1 MIDRIV
7 VWVMSLKARAREERG
22 QDLVEYAVLTGSIA
36 ILVIVGAGLFGAG
49 VDAWFDKLTTWF
61 GKIGPV

>member
-1 MIDRIV
+1 
-7 VWVMSLKARAREERG
+7 
-22 QDLVEYAVLTGSIA
+22 VLTGSIA

>member
-1 MIDRIV
+1 
-7 VWVMSLKARAREERG
+7 MSLKARAREERG

-36 ILVIVGAGLFGAG
+36 ILVIVGAGLFGVA
-49 VDAWFDKLTTWF
+49 VDDWFDKLTTWF